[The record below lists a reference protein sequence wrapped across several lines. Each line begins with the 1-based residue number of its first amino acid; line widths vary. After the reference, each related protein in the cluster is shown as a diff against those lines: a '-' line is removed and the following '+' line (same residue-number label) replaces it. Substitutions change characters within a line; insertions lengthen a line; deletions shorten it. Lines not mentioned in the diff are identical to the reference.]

1 MSDAVSK
8 AFTQL
13 LSRLN
18 DPLHQGADENADRL
32 YREFINIEREWQKA
46 FEPELLRAAYKSLG
60 AAIEGHEDFLADE
73 AVAAIIACREHEHI
87 IGKSARVMSIRRM
100 IERKYPQGQ
109 KRQLGS
115 AEF

>member
-18 DPLHQGADENADRL
+18 DPLHQGADENAERL
-32 YREFINIEREWQKA
+32 YREFKNIEREWEKA
-46 FEPELLRAAYKSLG
+46 FEPELLKAAYKRL
-60 AAIEGHEDFLADE
+60 AATIEGQEDFLAEE

-87 IGKSARVMSIRRM
+87 IGKSARLMSIRRI
-100 IERKYPQGQ
+100 IERNYPQGPKQ
-109 KRQLGS
+109 QLGS
-115 AEF
+115 PEF